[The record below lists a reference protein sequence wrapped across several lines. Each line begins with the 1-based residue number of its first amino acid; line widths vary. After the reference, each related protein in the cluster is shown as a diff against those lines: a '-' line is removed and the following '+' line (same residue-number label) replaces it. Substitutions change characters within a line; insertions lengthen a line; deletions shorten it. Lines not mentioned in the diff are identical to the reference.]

1 MRMIL
6 AALLLGGCGSSIKG
20 DVDGDKVKPLSSGF
34 WFAVGSGNNEG
45 IYAIATSVP
54 SACQT
59 FADVYDAQADA
70 YKAFSRDF
78 DTETLV
84 ADMESAEQDNLP
96 EEYWA
101 TSIALDADPD
111 DDEDVEG
118 EYDVEDDEVFINVV
132 HQRGYTDY
140 EKVYIEQDSD
150 GYQADSFYAD
160 EGVLD
165 VKSFKDE
172 GSLSAQGDLALR
184 DTDDKNAGDVTLS
197 LSVSYCEDAEDAYA
211 NYVDVLAGF

>member
-45 IYAIATSVP
+45 IYAVATSVP
-54 SACQT
+54 SACKVFT
-59 FADVYDAQADA
+59 EVYDAQADA
-70 YKAFSRDF
+70 YRDF
-78 DTETLV
+78 AKDFDVDTLV
-84 ADMESAEQDNLP
+84 DDMEAAEQDNLP

-101 TSIALDADPD
+101 TSVALDADPD

-118 EYDVEDDEVFINVV
+118 EYDVEDDEVFINVI

-140 EKVYIEQDSD
+140 EKVYVDQDSD
-150 GYQADSFYAD
+150 GYQTDSFYAD

-172 GSLSAQGDLALR
+172 GSLSGSSELALR
-184 DTDDKNAGDVTLS
+184 DTDDKNAGDVTLN

-211 NYVDVLAGF
+211 GYLEVLAGF